1 MKISYLGAGIVGTA
15 LVLALSSNVVFAKKS
30 LKPVFEKVNANSDS
44 LKIEGLAKDLKK
56 LKPLGSD
63 EFKRKFK
70 KEINGYKLTEVT
82 ASEDN
87 ETGSFAT
94 GNYAKAGK
102 NIYLM
107 VADGAGAGAEQV
119 KSSLLNYLET
129 KKYEEPGDKTNI
141 KSYKGWQVY
150 FDYSMF
156 ESDQHTS
163 IQYLE
168 GNRYSVVSS
177 GNNVPIDEL
186 KSFLDNF
193 SL

>member
-1 MKISYLGAGIVGTA
+1 M
-15 LVLALSSNVVFAKKS
+15 
-30 LKPVFEKVNANSDS
+30 
-44 LKIEGLAKDLKK
+44 
-56 LKPLGSD
+56 
-63 EFKRKFK
+63 
-70 KEINGYKLTEVT
+70 VT
-82 ASEDN
+82 
-87 ETGSFAT
+87 
-94 GNYAKAGK
+94 
-102 NIYLM
+102 
-107 VADGAGAGAEQV
+107 DGAGVGAEQV

-129 KKYEEPGDKTNI
+129 KKYVEPGDKTNI

-156 ESDQHTS
+156 DSDQHTS